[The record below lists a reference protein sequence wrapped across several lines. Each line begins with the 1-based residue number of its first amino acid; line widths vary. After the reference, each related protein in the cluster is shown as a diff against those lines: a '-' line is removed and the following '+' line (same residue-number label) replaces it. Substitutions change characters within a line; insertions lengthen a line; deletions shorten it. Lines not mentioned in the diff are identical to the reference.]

1 MRKNAKYLTR
11 LEAITIAKEAYNLGL
26 RNGWEESAHVSYYGS
41 KQLTGEEFTDWV
53 AECHPNLYAPLTPQ
67 K

>member
-26 RNGWEESAHVSYYGS
+26 KNGWEESAHVSYYGNRR
-41 KQLTGEEFTDWV
+41 LTGKEFTNWL
-53 AECHPNLYAPLTPQ
+53 EKEHLNLLTPLIPQ